1 MGTEGAPLTQ
11 ELQGAWRRMLLLG
24 LPVVQLSILAAL
36 LFARPDVWDTHYDPP
51 LYLAMSALLL
61 VCWLATL
68 RSWASIRQI
77 TLAVTAGS
85 GLFLSAKLLL
95 LGFVLRDPYARVL
108 EVLETLVWLPT
119 VITWTMLTD
128 LAREVRRVLGA
139 LLWAVALCSLMI
151 VLWPVVQGEALPVDL
166 ARALLQIN
174 LSAAVSL
181 YGASFFMQRNDALG
195 RLHGE
200 QRVLQQLV
208 YTDLLTGLPGR
219 VRLHEQLE
227 QLAAQQTPFAVLFVD
242 VDAFK
247 VINDTL
253 GHAAGD
259 DLLRGLARELQRLAG
274 EGAQVFRLSGDEFV
288 VLLPDTREPE
298 AHALAGHLLQAPL
311 APSRHVGVDATVSI
325 GLSLYPDDAQH
336 PGDLLR
342 HADSAM
348 YAVKRA
354 GRRQVRRYHP
364 QQDAATERF
373 QVLARDLGNALG
385 RAELS
390 LRFQPIYRLRD
401 LRLVKAEALLRWTH
415 PTLGPVPPSEFIPVA
430 ERVGLIM
437 PVGTW
442 VLQTA
447 CEAARGWPGVRV
459 SVNVSPVQLLQ
470 ADFAQTVRAALQRT
484 GLRPRRLEL
493 ELTETAVLYEDDRV
507 ARTLQELR
515 DLGVRISIDDFGS
528 GYSNLARLRTMPIT
542 GVKLDRSIIVDLPHD
557 QNGGF
562 ARALT
567 RAALD
572 IAAHM
577 RVDLTAEGIETCA
590 HLEMLRALDCPL
602 GQGHG
607 LCRPITAEELGALL
621 RAAHAEPARAT

>member
-1 MGTEGAPLTQ
+1 MEPEGTPITH
-11 ELQGAWRRMLLLG
+11 ELHQAWRRMLLLG
-24 LPVVQLSILAAL
+24 LPVVQLSVLAAL
-36 LFARPDVWDTHYDPP
+36 LFARPDPWDTYYDPP
-51 LYLAMSALLL
+51 LYLAMSVLL
-61 VCWLATL
+61 VGCWLAVA
-68 RSWASIRQI
+68 RSWGSIRQI
-77 TLAVTAGS
+77 TLIVTAGS
-85 GLFLSAKLLL
+85 GLFLSVKLLL
-95 LGFVLRDPYARVL
+95 LGFVLRDPYTRVL

-139 LLWAVALCSLMI
+139 LLWAVGACSLII
-151 VLWPVVQGEALPVDL
+151 VLWPVVQGEGLPVDL

-219 VRLHEQLE
+219 VRLHEQLGR
-227 QLAAQQTPFAVLFVD
+227 LAAQQTPFAVLFVD

-259 DLLRGLARELQRLAG
+259 DLLRGLAGELQRLAG
-274 EGAQVFRLSGDEFV
+274 PAAQVYRLSGDEFV

-298 AHALAGHLLQAPL
+298 AHALAQHLLQAPL
-311 APSRHVGVDATVSI
+311 EPSRRVGVDATVSI

-336 PGDLLR
+336 PTDLLR

-373 QVLARDLGNALG
+373 QVLARDLGHALA
-385 RAELS
+385 RSELS

-401 LRLVKAEALLRWTH
+401 RRLIKAEALLRWTH
-415 PTLGPVPPSEFIPVA
+415 PQLGPVPPGEFIPVA

-437 PVGTW
+437 PVGAW
-442 VLQTA
+442 VLREA
-447 CEAARGWPGVRV
+447 CRAARGWPGVRV

-470 ADFAQTVRAALQRT
+470 ADFVATVREALDHT
-484 GLRPRRLEL
+484 GLPARRLEL

-507 ARTLQELR
+507 ARTLQDLR
-515 DLGVRISIDDFGS
+515 ELGVRISIDDFGS

-542 GVKLDRSIIVDLPHD
+542 GVKLDRSIIAGLSDHET
-557 QNGGF
+557 GGF
-562 ARALT
+562 AHALT

-572 IAAHM
+572 IAGHM
-577 RVDLTAEGIETCA
+577 RAELTAEGIEHPA
-590 HLEMLRALDCPL
+590 QLEVLRALGCPL

-607 LCRPITAEELGALL
+607 LCPPVTPAELDALL
-621 RAAHAEPARAT
+621 AAPQPEIPSGS